1 MSTRVFMATLAFVVV
16 VLCVVAADTV
26 IVIRNREFIDSSQRS
41 QNVAL
46 EKAEATTTA
55 NLLAACQRFKAIR
68 ADANVSH
75 YTDWTVDRRF
85 RQFVIDLSSEVSAR
99 NARKLGQDDLIAVLS
114 GAIAQKTWVPGQ
126 VCTGTLTVADLAP
139 APAIAFDDQL
149 PPASA
154 LEP

>member
-1 MSTRVFMATLAFVVV
+1 MSTRVFLAGMAVISLL
-16 VLCVVAADTV
+16 LCIVAADTIFV
-26 IVIRNREFIDSSQRS
+26 VRNRQYIDASQVA